1 MTRRNDPQ
9 RDPTTRSQDW
19 LALEAEILE
28 CRRCPRLVSW
38 REQVAAVK
46 VARFREQSYWG
57 RPIPGFGDPQARLW
71 VIGLA
76 PAAHGGNRTG
86 RVFTGDSSGDW
97 LFRALHRA
105 GFANQPT
112 STHRQDGLQLRDCY
126 VSAVVRCA
134 PPDNHPTPTE
144 TKTCLGYLAQEL
156 DWLAQVRVILTLGRF
171 AFQHTLALLDP
182 PKPRPKFAHNQVI
195 ALAEGRYLLTSYHP
209 SRRNT
214 ATKLL
219 TEPMFDAVFAQA
231 LRLLAQNESPG

>member
-1 MTRRNDPQ
+1 MTRTSDPQ
-9 RDPTTRSQDW
+9 RDPTAPSQDW
-19 LALEAEILE
+19 LALESEIIQ

-38 REQVAAVK
+38 REEVAARK
-46 VARFREQSYWG
+46 VARFRDHTYWG

-86 RVFTGDSSGDW
+86 RVFTGDPSGDW
-97 LFRALHRA
+97 VFRALHRA

-112 STHRQDGLQLRDCY
+112 STHRQDGLQLKDCY
-126 VSAVVRCA
+126 ISAVVRCA
-134 PPDNHPTPTE
+134 PPENRPTLTE

-156 DWLAQVRVILTLGRF
+156 HGLAQVRVILTLGHF

-182 PKPRPKFAHNQVI
+182 PKPRPKFAHNQVT

-209 SRRNT
+209 SQRNT

-219 TEPMFDAVFAQA
+219 TEPMFDAVFEQVC
-231 LRLLAQNESPG
+231 RLLAQGES